1 MIEGTKIE
9 SEKNK
14 NIRRLMN
21 GQSVIR
27 QKDEN
32 DLSMIRNVKILKQR
46 KQSH

>member
-1 MIEGTKIE
+1 LIEGTKIE

-21 GQSVIR
+21 GQSVLR

-32 DLSMIRNVKILKQR
+32 DISLVRNVKILR
-46 KQSH
+46 

>member
-1 MIEGTKIE
+1 MVEGVKIE

-32 DLSMIRNVKILKQR
+32 DLNLMRNVKILK
-46 KQSH
+46 

>member
-46 KQSH
+46 K